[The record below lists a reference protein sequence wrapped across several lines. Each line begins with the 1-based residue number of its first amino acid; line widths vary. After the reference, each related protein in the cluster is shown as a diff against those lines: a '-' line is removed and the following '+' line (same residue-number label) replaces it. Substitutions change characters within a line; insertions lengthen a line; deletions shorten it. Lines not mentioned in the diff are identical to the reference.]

1 MGGGGP
7 GGGGVSG
14 AGWGWGVLQHHT
26 SSARQIMPSRLAM
39 CHPQRCPGLPTGR
52 VREAAGGDP
61 AHRAGCAAEV
71 ARRMQRPAQI
81 PGQFDRPGREVSHE
95 RQSCHERRDQSVQ
108 PVSVPLGPRGPARRC
123 CDCLLR
129 RQPVHRVGGGRGPDH
144 EEVAANPFAFRATDV
159 AQLARR
165 PDPVGPENAR
175 YLLEVIDEADVLV
188 PCWGARGKVPRSL
201 HSHLDALAALLL
213 ASGKPVRVLGLTAS
227 GDPLQTVDA
236 GLRDAAG
243 RLEAAVNESRTLS
256 CCWPNSAPVRFR

>member
-1 MGGGGP
+1 MRDNRAMSAVISP
-7 GGGGVSG
+7 CSLYRYRLDREVQLAGVVI
-14 AGWGWGVLQHHT
+14 AYFGVN
-26 SSARQIMPSRLAM
+26 PSTAS
-39 CHPQRCPGLPTGR
+39 
-52 VREAAGGDP
+52 
-61 AHRAGCAAEV
+61 AEV
-71 ARRMQRPAQI
+71 
-81 PGQFDRPGREVSHE
+81 E
-95 RQSCHERRDQSVQ
+95 DQTTRKW
-108 PVSVPLGPRGPARRC
+108 RGFT
-123 CDCLLR
+123 LR
-129 RQPVHRVGGGRGPDH
+129 NGGRRYI
-144 EEVAANPFAFRATDV
+144 AANPFAFRATDV